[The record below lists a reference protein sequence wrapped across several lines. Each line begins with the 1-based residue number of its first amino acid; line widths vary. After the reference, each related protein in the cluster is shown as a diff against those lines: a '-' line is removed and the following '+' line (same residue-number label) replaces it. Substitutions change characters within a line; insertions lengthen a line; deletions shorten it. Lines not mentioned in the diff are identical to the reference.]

1 MSEYVITTDN
11 NSDLPESYY
20 TEHGV
25 GCMYLSYAMDG
36 KNYTHGNFLPE
47 HEFYEAMRNGSMPT
61 TAQVNPENAKALLE
75 PYVKAGKDILHIAFS
90 SGLSGTYNSSRIAAQ
105 ELMEEYPDRKII
117 VVDSLA
123 ASLGQGLLVYL
134 AQQKKEQGEDLETV
148 AKWAEENKLHII
160 HLFTVNDLNHLY
172 RGGRVSRTTAVV
184 GSVLNIKPVLHVD
197 NDGKLVAIGKVR
209 GRKKSLLELVKLMD
223 EKIGNYHDSCD
234 TIFISHGDC
243 EEEARYVEE
252 KVKEKYQ
259 IKTVVINQVGATIG
273 AHSGPGTMALFFVG
287 EER

>member
-172 RGGRVSRTTAVV
+172 RGGRVSKTTAVV

>member
-1 MSEYVITTDN
+1 MREYVITTDN
-11 NSDLPESYY
+11 NSDLPEEYLK
-20 TEHGV
+20 EHSI

-36 KNYTHGNFLPE
+36 KNYKHGSFLPV
-47 HEFYEAMRNGSMPT
+47 HEFYDAMRNGSMPT
-61 TAQVNPENAKALLE
+61 TSQVNPQDARAVFE
-75 PYVKAGKDILHIAFS
+75 PFLKEGKDILHIAFS
-90 SGLSGTYNSSRIAAQ
+90 SGLSGTYNSSRIAAE

-134 AQQKKEQGEDLETV
+134 AAEKKEQGEDLETV
-148 AKWAEENKLHII
+148 VKWTEENKLHMV
-160 HLFTVNDLNHLY
+160 HLFTVDDLNHLY

-184 GSVLNIKPVLHVD
+184 GSLLNIKPVLHVD
-197 NDGKLVAIGKVR
+197 NEGKLTAIGKVR
-209 GRKKSLLELVKLMD
+209 GRKKALQELVKLME
-223 EKIGNYHDSCD
+223 EKLGSYHDKCH

-243 EEEARYVEE
+243 ESDAQYLAE

-259 IKTVVINQVGATIG
+259 INTIIMNQVCATIG

-287 EER
+287 DER